1 MSRTFVT
8 YLLWQLPGWV
18 AIGAALAWLRVTFG
32 LALELALAVG
42 AAYVVKD
49 LLLYPA
55 MRAVFRP
62 AERMRPIGQ
71 QGEVL
76 APLNPVGLIRVDGEL
91 WQARAVGG
99 PLPAG
104 RQVIVR
110 DATGLTLL
118 VENAPTADVAQCMP
132 PSR

>member
-1 MSRTFVT
+1 MRHTFVT
-8 YLLWQLPGWV
+8 YLLWQVPGWIAV
-18 AIGAALAWLRVTFG
+18 GALLAWLRVTFDLPLG
-32 LALELALAVG
+32 LAVAVG

-55 MRAVFRP
+55 MRIAFRP
-62 AERMRPIGQ
+62 AERVRPIGK
-71 QGEVL
+71 QGEVVD
-76 APLNPVGLIRVDGEL
+76 PLDPVGLIRVDGEL

-110 DATGLTLL
+110 DTTGLTLL
-118 VENAPTADVAQCMP
+118 VDEATTQRP
-132 PSR
+132 PP